1 MTITHSIARSF
12 IAPIFV
18 AGGMDALKNPDEKA
32 KKADQIIG
40 RLASTLGLPDDPVK
54 LVRINGGVQ
63 LAAGVMLAIGWVP
76 RLSAGV
82 LAASLVP
89 TTLAGHRYWDE
100 VDPTK
105 RQQQKVQL
113 MKNLAMFGGLVF
125 AATDT
130 NGAPSLRWRTRRA
143 AGHAQKAAI
152 EARARA
158 AGSIGDAIHS
168 VSAHLPDRP
177 SSHSLANTVGD
188 RAVEAASTAGE
199 AISGLGIHAAHA
211 AHRAATKAAEQSAR
225 MVDAGAE
232 GLPKAVANVAATLGR
247 LGQNVNSQAHHVGA
261 HARTAI
267 THALESAEDMAD
279 KATSLV
285 S

>member
-1 MTITHSIARSF
+1 MTITHAFARSSM
-12 IAPIFV
+12 APMFV
-18 AGGMDALKNPDEKA
+18 LGGIDSLRNPDEKA
-32 KKADQIIG
+32 KAADAVTAKIAGYLGIG
-40 RLASTLGLPDDPVK
+40 HDPVRF
-54 LVRINGGVQ
+54 VQINGVVQ
-63 LAAGVMLAIGWVP
+63 IVAGSCLALGWAH
-76 RLSAGV
+76 RISASL